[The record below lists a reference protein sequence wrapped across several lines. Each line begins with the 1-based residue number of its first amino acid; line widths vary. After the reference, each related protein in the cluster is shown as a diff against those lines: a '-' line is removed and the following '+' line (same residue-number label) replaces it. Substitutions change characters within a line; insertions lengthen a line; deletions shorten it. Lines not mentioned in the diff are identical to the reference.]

1 MVVGV
6 RVCVMRLV
14 SWNVRGLG
22 GLEKRKEV
30 KDLVKEK
37 LPFVLCLQE
46 TKLQLID
53 VFLCTSLWG
62 NSNHDY
68 SYSPSVGA
76 SGDLLTAWD
85 TSEVEV

>member
-1 MVVGV
+1 VLGGRGMVVGV

-46 TKLQLID
+46 TKL
-53 VFLCTSLWG
+53 
-62 NSNHDY
+62 
-68 SYSPSVGA
+68 
-76 SGDLLTAWD
+76 
-85 TSEVEV
+85 